1 MKVEELMNRHYQ
13 SFSENDKY
21 IAACILQNKADCIH
35 LSIEEFGDKYH
46 VSKSS
51 LSRFSQK
58 LKLPGYSELRSMLR
72 MDQGKNKVN
81 TSSFVDVAIHNYHA
95 MIEDMRKK
103 DMTSLF
109 QKFDQAQRILIFASG
124 YAQAKVASEWKRIF
138 LPTHKI
144 IYDIHGYD
152 MAQSFARM
160 AQPADLVLLISLDGE
175 SEDVLKIAEYLR
187 LNQIP
192 SVSITKMKMNSLSLL
207 CNENLYVHSLK
218 VPEEYGVNYE
228 ITTPYFILIE
238 MLFIEYQKYMRY
250 EHIPTK

>member
-1 MKVEELMNRHYQ
+1 
-13 SFSENDKY
+13 
-21 IAACILQNKADCIH
+21 
-35 LSIEEFGDKYH
+35 
-46 VSKSS
+46 
-51 LSRFSQK
+51 
-58 LKLPGYSELRSMLR
+58 
-72 MDQGKNKVN
+72 
-81 TSSFVDVAIHNYHA
+81 
-95 MIEDMRKK
+95 
-103 DMTSLF
+103 
-109 QKFDQAQRILIFASG
+109 
-124 YAQAKVASEWKRIF
+124 
-138 LPTHKI
+138 
-144 IYDIHGYD
+144 

-207 CNENLYVHSLK
+207 CNENLYIHSLK